1 MRVVV
6 GSVVLMVLGGLD
18 VVAIRDIVAGGPDLR
33 FGWGILA
40 VSAMVFTG
48 LLSRA
53 LGRAAARVQTAGAVH
68 RDAAHEH
75 KLHGR

>member
-1 MRVVV
+1 VRVVV

-53 LGRAAARVQTAGAVH
+53 LGRAAARGDN
-68 RDAAHEH
+68 RPS
-75 KLHGR
+75 LH